1 MLLQEYP
8 SAVGLP
14 DGFNRFPLHLAIE
27 NRAGPEVVI
36 ALLQACPDAA
46 SHCEMEHGKSPL
58 HYATEKHAGLSVVA
72 ALLQAYDG
80 AASTADWF
88 GQLPLHYAAQ
98 HQAGL
103 EVVAALIQAYPEAAR
118 MAEQVH
124 TSNF

>member
-46 SHCEMEHGKSPL
+46 S
-58 HYATEKHAGLSVVA
+58 
-72 ALLQAYDG
+72 DG
-80 AASTADWF
+80 AASTADWC